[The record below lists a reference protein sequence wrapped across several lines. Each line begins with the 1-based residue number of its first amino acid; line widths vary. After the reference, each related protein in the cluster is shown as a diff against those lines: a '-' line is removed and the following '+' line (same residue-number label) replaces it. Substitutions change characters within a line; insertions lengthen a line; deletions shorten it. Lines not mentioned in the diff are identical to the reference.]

1 MNKKKLGHT
10 EIEIAPLVFGGNV
23 FGWTID
29 EPTSHQLLDA
39 FEHAGFNGIDTADS
53 YSRWAPGN
61 KGGESETIIGNWLKK
76 KGNRHQ
82 VIIATKV
89 GSDMGQ
95 GKTLKKEY
103 ILRSAEDSLKRLQ
116 TDYIDL
122 YQTHYDDESTPI
134 EETLEAYAQLVQ
146 QGKVRAIGA
155 SNISPQRLVE
165 SLKISEQKQYPQYQT
180 LQPLYNLYSRAEYE
194 KELQPI
200 CEQYGLS
207 VLPYYALASGFL
219 TGKYRSEADLHK
231 SKRGGGIK
239 KYLNERGMNILKALD
254 TVSAQYKA
262 TPAQIA
268 IAWLLTRPTISAP
281 IASATNMQQ
290 LNDLMQGVQLK
301 LDASAIDMLNE
312 ASDIPNS

>member
-1 MNKKKLGHT
+1 
-10 EIEIAPLVFGGNV
+10 
-23 FGWTID
+23 
-29 EPTSHQLLDA
+29 
-39 FEHAGFNGIDTADS
+39 
-53 YSRWAPGN
+53 
-61 KGGESETIIGNWLKK
+61 
-76 KGNRHQ
+76 
-82 VIIATKV
+82 
-89 GSDMGQ
+89 
-95 GKTLKKEY
+95 
-103 ILRSAEDSLKRLQ
+103 
-116 TDYIDL
+116 L

-180 LQPLYNLYSRAEYE
+180 LQPLYNLYSRTEYE

-239 KYLNERGMNILKALD
+239 KYLNERGMNILKALY

-301 LDASAIDMLNE
+301 LDVSAIDMLNE